1 MKWDKTLFSFAWRE
15 GGVCKIQQVKGEV
28 SGLRDNVDEVEVKR
42 LREVAG
48 TLRLL
53 CNLPE

>member
-1 MKWDKTLFSFAWRE
+1 MGQNFVSFAWRRGE
-15 GGVCKIQQVKGEV
+15 YVKIQQVKGEV

-48 TLRLL
+48 MLRLL
-53 CNLPE
+53 CNFSE